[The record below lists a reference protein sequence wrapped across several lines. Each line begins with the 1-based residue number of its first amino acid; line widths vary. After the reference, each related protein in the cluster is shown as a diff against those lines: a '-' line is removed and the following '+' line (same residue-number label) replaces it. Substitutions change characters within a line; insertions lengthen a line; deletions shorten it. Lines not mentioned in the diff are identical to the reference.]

1 MKGCYYIS
9 SWRGWVI
16 KTGKEE
22 PDKKKKEAIQSTA
35 IGEA

>member
-1 MKGCYYIS
+1 M
-9 SWRGWVI
+9 I

-22 PDKKKKEAIQSTA
+22 PDKKKKEAIQSAA